1 MQLTGN
7 ISDYLIVFMGGVL
20 VSFTPCVYPVLPL
33 TAAFIADANING
45 SKLRGFL
52 ISLVY
57 VLGMAIVYSLLAL
70 IAALT
75 GKIFGQ
81 LQSSRSAYFIIS
93 ILLGL
98 FSLVMFEVI
107 KMPSLGLSVKVGE
120 KPTHIIGVF
129 YAGIISGFVV
139 GSCTGPALGAI
150 LPIIAYKQSIV
161 YGASLMFVFSYGMGL
176 SLILVGTF
184 SGIIPSLPKSGKWL
198 ITIKNICAI
207 ILMLVSIYYLL
218 KALSIIY

>member
-7 ISDYLIVFMGGVL
+7 ISDFFIVFVWGLG
-20 VSFTPCVYPVLPL
+20 VSFTPCIYPVLPL
-33 TAAFIADANING
+33 TAAFIADANIKG
-45 SKLRGFL
+45 SKLRGFF

-57 VLGMAIVYSLLAL
+57 VFGMAIVYSLLAVL
-70 IAALT
+70 AALT

-81 LQSSRSAYFIIS
+81 LQSSPAAYFIIS
-93 ILLGL
+93 VFLGF

-107 KMPSLGLSVKVGE
+107 NMPSLGLSLKVGE

-129 YAGIISGFVV
+129 YAGIISGLVV

-161 YGASLMFVFSYGMGL
+161 YGTCLMFVFSYGMGF
-176 SLILVGTF
+176 SLIIVGTF
-184 SGIIPSLPKSGKWL
+184 SGILPNLPKSGKWL
-198 ITIKNICAI
+198 IVIKKICAI
-207 ILMLVSIYYLL
+207 ILMIFAIYYLF
-218 KALSIIY
+218 KAVTGIL

>member
-57 VLGMAIVYSLLAL
+57 VLGMAIVYSLLAV

-139 GSCTGPALGAI
+139 
-150 LPIIAYKQSIV
+150 
-161 YGASLMFVFSYGMGL
+161 MFVFSYGMGL